1 MSELDGFTGKII
13 SIWSGEYTEDSSII
27 NVVHVE
33 QVTDH
38 WLIGTVQSNEHPGKV
53 WFNIRQIVFFY
64 EGDYFSDGKEHVEI
78 KLINRVGK
86 TRVGE

>member
-1 MSELDGFTGKII
+1 MG
-13 SIWSGEYTEDSSII
+13 SIWCGEYTEDSSII

-38 WLIGTVQSNEHPGKV
+38 WLIGAVQSNEHPGKV